1 MPEKATAEKLRIKPT
16 SKVWVSDPAR
26 LALLGTMPDGAEPAS
41 TLGAATVGVIFAD
54 DAASLAGI
62 VRTHASELA
71 GPPVLW
77 ALYPKGNRTD
87 INRDSLYPI
96 LTPFGV
102 RPNGQV
108 SVDDVWSALRFRPDK
123 PGESAFTGGGK
134 G

>member
-1 MPEKATAEKLRIKPT
+1 MPEKTIAEKLLIKPT
-16 SKVWVSDPAR
+16 STVWVSDPDR
-26 LALLGTMPDGAEPAS
+26 LAIIGPMPDGAAPAES
-41 TLGAATVGVIFAD
+41 LGAASVAVLFAD
-54 DAASLAGI
+54 DAASLRSLAAA
-62 VRTHASELA
+62 HATELS

-96 LTPFGV
+96 LTPYGI

-108 SVDDVWSALRFRPDK
+108 SVDDVWSALRFRPNK
-123 PGESAFTGGGK
+123 PGEARFTGGK